1 MKKLFYFIN
10 AKLLFMLMLITVL
23 LAACSEQDSKS
34 NGDNGLN
41 VSSYYPLDISPT
53 ALHERITVQ
62 FNRVSGIGAEN
73 SDACLPYYDVKIGL
87 GDDINTAYDLG
98 TVEPNDS
105 LLIRFAVKKTE
116 SASDSTEGFPFFYYT
131 ELSDNTEYTI
141 WIRSNFSKCGYG
153 QSNWTYVKATPI
165 PYPSQLENVE
175 VEQGDNHLRLSWD
188 KKAGEIYSVH
198 VDDCPSKEGQYS
210 KWTPALSINNNH
222 YIIELAN
229 NSELYDG
236 SDHSICIV
244 SYNANGFLDADNKS
258 TWKVFGK
265 DIFTTVEEKSLL
277 QGKPATAAPEKPVIE
292 NMQGKNKRAEFSFN
306 TAPAGS
312 AAVSVYQA
320 GYSTDNANYT
330 WLETAVPFNYDMA
343 NTVVSS
349 LENGKLYYIKLRAKN
364 SFSENF
370 VESEPVTVTPEYTP
384 VDLNDLNQYLGTA
397 AGDFIYAEDVPH
409 SDFWRISTNFNA
421 GGRPNTDRLVR
432 GKETALGNLFAD
444 AVFRLYILNIFSLI
458 S

>member
-1 MKKLFYFIN
+1 MKKIFYFIN

-23 LAACSEQDSKS
+23 SAACSEQDSKS
-34 NGDNGLN
+34 NGDSGLN
-41 VSSYYPLDISPT
+41 VSSYYPFDISPT

-87 GDDINTAYDLG
+87 GDDINTASDLG

-116 SASDSTEGFPFFYYT
+116 SESDSTEGFPFFYYS

-165 PYPSQLENVE
+165 PYPSQLENIK

-222 YIIELAN
+222 YFF
-229 NSELYDG
+229 
-236 SDHSICIV
+236 SIQQR
-244 SYNANGFLDADNKS
+244 K
-258 TWKVFGK
+258 
-265 DIFTTVEEKSLL
+265 
-277 QGKPATAAPEKPVIE
+277 
-292 NMQGKNKRAEFSFN
+292 
-306 TAPAGS
+306 
-312 AAVSVYQA
+312 
-320 GYSTDNANYT
+320 
-330 WLETAVPFNYDMA
+330 
-343 NTVVSS
+343 
-349 LENGKLYYIKLRAKN
+349 
-364 SFSENF
+364 
-370 VESEPVTVTPEYTP
+370 
-384 VDLNDLNQYLGTA
+384 
-397 AGDFIYAEDVPH
+397 
-409 SDFWRISTNFNA
+409 
-421 GGRPNTDRLVR
+421 
-432 GKETALGNLFAD
+432 
-444 AVFRLYILNIFSLI
+444 
-458 S
+458 

>member
-73 SDACLPYYDVKIGL
+73 SDACLPYYDIKIGL

-165 PYPSQLENVE
+165 PYPSQLENVK

-277 QGKPATAAPEKPVIE
+277 QGKPATTAPEKPVIE

-330 WLETAVPFNYDMA
+330 WLETAVPFNYDTA

-364 SFSENF
+364 SFSENS
-370 VESEPVTVTPEYTP
+370 V
-384 VDLNDLNQYLGTA
+384 
-397 AGDFIYAEDVPH
+397 
-409 SDFWRISTNFNA
+409 
-421 GGRPNTDRLVR
+421 
-432 GKETALGNLFAD
+432 
-444 AVFRLYILNIFSLI
+444 LYIS
-458 S
+458 